1 MAQVFR
7 YVGFGLYLLNFG
19 GLAIG
24 CRKQGNWSRTDAF
37 CAIGAIICSRLP
49 IPGSARARRTVAQK
63 RVEELG
69 LSVPGNFPD
78 VGLSGRMSQLLSPV
92 REQHVG
98 IGGEALECPGEF
110 MILPGK

>member
-1 MAQVFR
+1 MLSAGRQRV
-7 YVGFGLYLLNFG
+7 VANH
-19 GLAIG
+19 
-24 CRKQGNWSRTDAF
+24 QTAF
-37 CAIGAIICSRLP
+37 LTLLP

-63 RVEELG
+63 RAEELG

-78 VGLSGRMSQLLSPV
+78 VGLSGRMPQLLSPV